1 MATSGR
7 AEAPR
12 PAAKGEKMKRITGFT
27 KGIKRR
33 WLVNN
38 LSVIA
43 IVVVCVF
50 ALGSVLVSNYYTGS
64 VRSSLLS
71 RASTT
76 SKIINQYMSESYD
89 AFYYYAS
96 TLVNDFSDKDKIEMQ
111 VIDRYGRVMFSST
124 GLSAGFVPTAD
135 DVGQAIN
142 TGVTAVFV
150 GDDKLTGEHIM
161 AVTAPIYAGDG
172 NAFIGAVRYVTS
184 LKLLDRQLTRL
195 NAVLALG
202 AAAIVL
208 LIMATNQ
215 FFIRS
220 IVNPVLQ
227 INDLARRIA
236 KGQYGAQLDVAFD
249 DEIGEL
255 CTTINNM
262 SAEIARMEKVKNDFI
277 SSVSHELRT
286 PLTAIGGWA
295 ETIESDLSDTQTAM
309 AGLEIIKK
317 ETRRLSQMVEELLDF
332 SRIESGALKLQTELF
347 DLRGELYDAVFTY
360 NDMLRQN
367 GLEIIYHETTEPVM
381 VVGDRNRLKQVFL
394 NVIDNAGKYGKDG
407 DSVDIS
413 ITEENGNAVVRIVDH
428 GVGIPEDELPFVKEK
443 FFKGSAKGR
452 GAGIGL
458 AVCNE
463 IVTMHEGRLDV
474 ASTYGEGTEITITL
488 PAETGESG
496 MNI

>member
-1 MATSGR
+1 MR
-7 AEAPR
+7 
-12 PAAKGEKMKRITGFT
+12 RITDFT

-33 WLVNN
+33 WLINN

-43 IVVVCVF
+43 IVIVVVF
-50 ALGSVLVSNYYTGS
+50 SLASVSIGNYYTSS
-64 VRSSLLS
+64 VRSSLHS

-76 SKIINQYMSESYD
+76 SEIIRQYMSEDYD
-89 AFYYYAS
+89 AFYYAANN
-96 TLVNDFSDKDKIEMQ
+96 LVNDFSDKDKIEMQ
-111 VIDRYGRVMFSST
+111 VIDRYGHVMFSST

-135 DVGQAIN
+135 DVGDALR
-142 TGVTAVFV
+142 TGTISTFI
-150 GDDKLTGEHIM
+150 GNDRLTGEHIM
-161 AVTAPIYAGDG
+161 AVTAPIYTGESDT
-172 NAFIGAVRYVTS
+172 FIGAVRYVTS
-184 LKLLDRQLTRL
+184 LRLLDSQLTRL
-195 NAVLALG
+195 NVGLVLG
-202 AAAIVL
+202 AAAIVAL
-208 LIMATNQ
+208 VMLTNQ

-227 INDLARRIA
+227 INELARRIA
-236 KGQYGAQLDVAFD
+236 KGQYGARLDVAFD

-255 CTTINNM
+255 CETINNM
-262 SAEIARMEKVKNDFI
+262 SSEIARMEKVKNDFI

-295 ETIESDLSDTQTAM
+295 ETIESDLTDTQTAT

-332 SRIESGALKLQTELF
+332 SRIESGRLRLQTELF
-347 DLRGELYDAVFTY
+347 DLRGILYDAVFTY

-367 GLEIIYHETTEPVM
+367 GLAIRYDETDAPVM

-413 ITEENGNAVVRIVDH
+413 IVIENGNAVVRVVDH

-463 IVTMHEGRLDV
+463 IITLHEGTLDV
-474 ASTYGEGTEITITL
+474 ASVYGEGTEITITI
-488 PAETGESG
+488 PAETGESVT
-496 MNI
+496 NL

>member
-1 MATSGR
+1 MR
-7 AEAPR
+7 
-12 PAAKGEKMKRITGFT
+12 RITDFT

-33 WLVNN
+33 WLINN

-43 IVVVCVF
+43 VVIVFVF
-50 ALGSVLVSNYYTGS
+50 ALASVSIGNYFTNS
-64 VRSSLLS
+64 VRASLYN
-71 RASTT
+71 RASST
-76 SKIINQYMSESYD
+76 SKIIQQYLSEDYD
-89 AFYYYAS
+89 AFYYYAGN
-96 TLVNDFSDKDKIEMQ
+96 LVNNFSDKNKIEMQ
-111 VIDRYGRVMFSST
+111 VIDRYGHVMFSST
-124 GLSAGFVPTAD
+124 GLSAGFVPTAN
-135 DVGQAIN
+135 DVGDALS
-142 TGVTAVFV
+142 TGEISTFM
-150 GDDKLTGEHIM
+150 GNDLLTGEHIM
-161 AVTAPIYAGDG
+161 AVTAPIYTGE
-172 NAFIGAVRYVTS
+172 NSTFIGAVRYVTS
-184 LKLLDRQLTRL
+184 LRLLDSQLTRFNIGL
-195 NAVLALG
+195 ILG
-202 AAAIVL
+202 AAAIVGL
-208 LIMATNQ
+208 VMLTNQ

-227 INDLARRIA
+227 INELARRIA
-236 KGQYGAQLDVAFD
+236 KGQYGARLDVAFD

-255 CTTINNM
+255 CETLNNM
-262 SAEIARMEKVKNDFI
+262 SSEIARMEKVKNDFI

-295 ETIESDLSDTQTAM
+295 ETIESDLSDTQTAT

-332 SRIESGALKLQTELF
+332 SRIESGRMRLQTELF
-347 DLRGELYDAVFTY
+347 DLRGILYDAVFTY

-367 GLEIIYHETTEPVM
+367 GLAIRYHETDDPVM

-413 ITEENGNAVVRIVDH
+413 IVAEGGNALVRVVDH

-463 IVTMHEGRLDV
+463 IITLHEGSLDV
-474 ASTYGEGTEITITL
+474 ASVYGEGTEITITI
-488 PAETGESG
+488 PAESGESVT
-496 MNI
+496 NL

>member
-1 MATSGR
+1 
-7 AEAPR
+7 
-12 PAAKGEKMKRITGFT
+12 MKKIDSFT

-33 WLVNN
+33 WLINN
-38 LSVIA
+38 LSIVA
-43 IVVVCVF
+43 LVVVF
-50 ALGSVLVSNYYTGS
+50 AVAIGSVSISNYYTAS
-64 VRSSLLS
+64 VRSSLYS

-89 AFYYYAS
+89 AFYFYAGN
-96 TLVNDFSDKDKIEMQ
+96 LVNDFSDKDKIEMQ

-135 DVGQAIN
+135 DVGDAIS
-142 TGVTAVFV
+142 TGTISVFT
-150 GDDKLTGEHIM
+150 GDDKLTGERIM
-161 AVTAPIYAGDG
+161 AVTAPIFAGSE
-172 NAFIGAVRYVTS
+172 NTFIGAVRYVTS
-184 LKLLDRQLTRL
+184 LKNLDSQLMKL
-195 NAVLALG
+195 NITMTLAAL
-202 AAAIVL
+202 AIVS
-208 LIMATNQ
+208 LIMVTNQ
-215 FFIRS
+215 FFIKS

-227 INDLARRIA
+227 INELARRIA
-236 KGQYGAQLDVAFD
+236 KGQYGARLDVAFD

-255 CTTINNM
+255 CETINNM
-262 SAEIARMEKVKNDFI
+262 STEIARMEKVKNDFI

-295 ETIESDLSDTQTAM
+295 ETIESDLTDTMTAT

-332 SRIESGALKLQTELF
+332 SRIESGRLKLQTELF

-360 NDMLRQN
+360 NEMLRQN
-367 GLEIIYHETTEPVM
+367 GLEIRYSEAVDPIM

-413 ITEENGNAVVRIVDH
+413 IVRRGADAVVRIVDH
-428 GVGIPEDELPFVKEK
+428 GMGIPENELPFVKEK

-463 IVTMHEGRLDV
+463 IIALHEGSLDI
-474 ASTYGEGTEITITL
+474 ASTYGEGTEITITI
-488 PAETGESG
+488 PAEVGESV
-496 MNI
+496 NY